1 MRCSQLPKRLSA
13 FTSSP
18 DDWTGCTLKAAR
30 LRLNAPC
37 CQVSRKVKLG
47 FRKAEAGAALVLLQ
61 YRADSQ
67 RPAQGSETEVIRVN
81 FGMYTLEGA
90 LDGSA
95 RSGFVAVSCRSASLS
110 NRSATRQSRSHC
122 QYLSQVARTA
132 LAKIGRSGGVLMIT
146 VSKRARTLNVPGYLL
161 TQRVKLA
168 VTCLHTV
175 RRHQSRVEGPGRTR
189 PCDARTPCE

>member
-1 MRCSQLPKRLSA
+1 MRCSQLPKRLPA

-47 FRKAEAGAALVLLQ
+47 FRKAQAGAALVLLQ

-67 RPAQGSETEVIRVN
+67 SARLRDQKRRSCRVN

-110 NRSATRQSRSHC
+110 NRSATRQSRSQC

-146 VSKRARTLNVPGYLL
+146 VSKRARTLNVPGYLW
-161 TQRVKLA
+161 
-168 VTCLHTV
+168 
-175 RRHQSRVEGPGRTR
+175 S
-189 PCDARTPCE
+189 